1 MKTHIMRWAP
11 QDWRTSKVRMRS
23 AMTADPMLRL
33 VYLELLFALHEA
45 GGDLS
50 ADPLVLADEL
60 ALPAAEIERALVVLG
75 VMGKVVTHQGR
86 IANPRVSTD
95 LGRLKDWIAAQSEA
109 GKKSAQAR
117 LQRNGTAQPTKPAG
131 RVAPNGRSA
140 PPERSFDGTERPF
153 ETRRTSPEPAVAVAV
168 SGAVAVA
175 GTSSSGPGGDGG
187 ASDDDDQA
195 ASGDHYGGS
204 TRTGRP
210 MDTPCPRCGRL
221 TLFLGIEGDHAFCGQ
236 RRGGC
241 GARYHLDQL
250 AAPPPARET
259 AATSSVDQGARLSLA
274 LEGAAAAVV
283 QGTMPAAQ
291 AIPAYAEAHGVVELA
306 RDPGVLRERWARALV
321 NAGGKLARSR
331 ARLG

>member
-140 PPERSFDGTERPF
+140 PPERSFDGTEQPF

-175 GTSSSGPGGDGG
+175 GTSSSEPGSQGG

-195 ASGDHYGGS
+195 APDDHQRV
-204 TRTGRP
+204 TRAARP
-210 MDTPCPRCGRL
+210 MANPCPACGRL
-221 TLFLGIEGDHAFCGQ
+221 TLFLGTEGDHVFCGR

-241 GARYHLDQL
+241 GARYLLEQL
-250 AAPPPARET
+250 APARES

-291 AIPAYAEAHGVVELA
+291 AIPAYAEAHDVVELA

-321 NAGGKLARSR
+321 DAGGKLARSR